1 MKKDKLD
8 KSIKE
13 KFLNRTLEPSVSAW
27 ERLSVKLDKQPK
39 ENNKGWFFYI
49 GYAATILVLISI
61 GIYTLSE
68 GEQTSGSKQI
78 IVEKNKDT
86 TTIKNKIEQHF
97 NTISI
102 DKALVKLE
110 KVVKKKEDKSI
121 EVKNI
126 IANSIAF
133 KEKRVLLKKE
143 ESLINKNIIL
153 KNKGKISS
161 LKIKE
166 NNPIKVL
173 VNKGSRNESIK
184 QQNFNSRIKVNADD
198 LLYALTQRS
207 NGIKEK
213 GAKLNMSRNEI
224 LKTIKSELNKSNLK
238 VNPEII
244 LSEVER
250 TINNDIFQ
258 NNFLKSL
265 KKRIS
270 NITTAIASRND

>member
-8 KSIKE
+8 NSIKE